1 MLYYYIKPIF
11 YNYIILR
18 GFRHTDYQSVI
29 YGVVNKNV
37 GVGKQIR
44 RFK

>member
-1 MLYYYIKPIF
+1 MLY
-11 YNYIILR
+11 YIILR
-18 GFRHTDYQSVI
+18 GFRRIDYQLVI
-29 YGVVNKNV
+29 YGEVNKNV

>member
-1 MLYYYIKPIF
+1 MS

-18 GFRHTDYQSVI
+18 GFGSIDYQLVI
-29 YGVVNKNV
+29 YRDVNKNV

>member
-1 MLYYYIKPIF
+1 MS

-18 GFRHTDYQSVI
+18 GFGNIDYQLVI
-29 YGVVNKNV
+29 YCNVNKNV